1 MPAPGFYE
9 SRPQARPA
17 FFLKPRLRRG
27 GMSCLFMI
35 SSRFRLEI
43 FFMRAFCAERG
54 IQVRCRPN
62 ILALGAKT
70 GYTNHI

>member
-35 SSRFRLEI
+35 SGRFRPEI
-43 FFMRAFCAERG
+43 FFMRAKSAGKGALRA
-54 IQVRCRPN
+54 RRPN
-62 ILALGAKT
+62 ILALGGKT